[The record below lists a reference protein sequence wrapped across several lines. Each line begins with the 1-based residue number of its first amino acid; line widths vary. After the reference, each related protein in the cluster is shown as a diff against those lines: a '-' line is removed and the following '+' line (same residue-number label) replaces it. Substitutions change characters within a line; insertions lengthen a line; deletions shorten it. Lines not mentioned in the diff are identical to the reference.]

1 MNLNLLDEESIQPS
15 EPTPCDFFKGEN
27 AIKKAKQLGL
37 PDLELVRNAIMIG
50 DADYRTNTHYNR
62 ARFIAR
68 WGKIGEQIALLLRQ
82 SDPAWIFHNDSQPR
96 IENTVKKISVHDKFH
111 RTLILSGFC
120 LLKIAKISLNSSFFP
135 KPIKR

>member
-1 MNLNLLDEESIQPS
+1 M
-15 EPTPCDFFKGEN
+15 T

-82 SDPAWIFHNDSQPR
+82 SDPAWIFHNDSQHLCYLHKY
-96 IENTVKKISVHDKFH
+96 IDHKSHLF
-111 RTLILSGFC
+111 
-120 LLKIAKISLNSSFFP
+120 
-135 KPIKR
+135 

>member
-68 WGKIGEQIALLLRQ
+68 WGKLENRLLYCF
-82 SDPAWIFHNDSQPR
+82 DN
-96 IENTVKKISVHDKFH
+96 
-111 RTLILSGFC
+111 LILLGYSTMTASQE
-120 LLKIAKISLNSSFFP
+120 LRIQ
-135 KPIKR
+135 

>member
-50 DADYRTNTHYNR
+50 DADYRTNNVV
-62 ARFIAR
+62 
-68 WGKIGEQIALLLRQ
+68 
-82 SDPAWIFHNDSQPR
+82 P
-96 IENTVKKISVHDKFH
+96 
-111 RTLILSGFC
+111 LIRP
-120 LLKIAKISLNSSFFP
+120 LNSVL
-135 KPIKR
+135 

>member
-50 DADYRTNTHYNR
+50 
-62 ARFIAR
+62 
-68 WGKIGEQIALLLRQ
+68 EALLQ
-82 SDPAWIFHNDSQPR
+82 I
-96 IENTVKKISVHDKFH
+96 VGGDK
-111 RTLILSGFC
+111 LIIPFC
-120 LLKIAKISLNSSFFP
+120 
-135 KPIKR
+135 

>member
-82 SDPAWIFHNDSQPR
+82 SDPAWID
-96 IENTVKKISVHDKFH
+96 VD
-111 RTLILSGFC
+111 L
-120 LLKIAKISLNSSFFP
+120 
-135 KPIKR
+135 

>member
-96 IENTVKKISVHDKFH
+96 IENTVKKIRWCFKKYAGVKQI
-111 RTLILSGFC
+111 RY
-120 LLKIAKISLNSSFFP
+120 
-135 KPIKR
+135 

>member
-1 MNLNLLDEESIQPS
+1 
-15 EPTPCDFFKGEN
+15 
-27 AIKKAKQLGL
+27 
-37 PDLELVRNAIMIG
+37 MIG

-96 IENTVKKISVHDKFH
+96 IENTVKENTNYLYEREYCIGVS
-111 RTLILSGFC
+111 
-120 LLKIAKISLNSSFFP
+120 
-135 KPIKR
+135 